1 MEKKTLAELK
11 TQFEKF
17 KVNYEYQLI
26 MSNISFLNC
35 FFEFQCWIAT
45 VYYTQYIN

>member
-1 MEKKTLAELK
+1 MEKKTLAETK

-35 FFEFQCWIAT
+35 FFWILMLNGNSLYA
-45 VYYTQYIN
+45 VH

>member
-17 KVNYEYQLI
+17 KVNYEDQLI
-26 MSNISFLNC
+26 CQIFR
-35 FFEFQCWIAT
+35 F
-45 VYYTQYIN
+45 